1 MPVFV
6 DQNAPA
12 IEKLN
17 PLHYMKPE
25 EYTALWQKLFA
36 TVLNG
41 FWARFVFFTL
51 LFIAFYAG
59 IRQRNPALAA
69 VCIVLAAIT
78 AYGAGAMGILRSIH
92 W

>member
-1 MPVFV
+1 MSAPVA
-6 DQNAPA
+6 QNVPA

-25 EYTALWQKLFA
+25 DYTAFWQKLFA
-36 TVLNG
+36 TVLHG
-41 FWARFVFFTL
+41 FWARFFFYAL
-51 LFIAFYAG
+51 LFIAFYVG
-59 IRQRNPALAA
+59 VRQRNPALAA

-78 AYGAGAMGILRSIH
+78 AYGAGVAGIIHSIH

>member
-1 MPVFV
+1 MSIPVT
-6 DQNAPA
+6 QNVPA

-25 EYTALWQKLFA
+25 DYTAFWQNLFA
-36 TVLNG
+36 TVLHG
-41 FWARFVFFTL
+41 FWARFFFYAL
-51 LFIAFYAG
+51 LFIAFYVG
-59 IRQRNPALAA
+59 VRQRNPALAA

-78 AYGAGAMGILRSIH
+78 AYGAGVAGIIHSIH